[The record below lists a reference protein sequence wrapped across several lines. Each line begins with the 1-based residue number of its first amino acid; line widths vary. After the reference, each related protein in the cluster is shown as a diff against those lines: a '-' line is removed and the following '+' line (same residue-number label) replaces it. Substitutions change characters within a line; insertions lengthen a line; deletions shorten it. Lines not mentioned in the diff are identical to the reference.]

1 MTAKDPALPVQGG
14 LEGYAALAAHQLGE
28 AVALVRGASSVLDG
42 QRDRLGPGGED
53 ALRAMAAGT
62 ERAQR
67 FVDDLLDLV
76 RATNDPAEPAT
87 ADLAAA
93 FAAAQVGLEL
103 PLRRSGARVTHRDLD
118 AARAPLS
125 SGEAERLFVHL
136 VRSALAADAHRLHAV
151 AERDGSTLI
160 LEIADDGD
168 APRDGADP
176 LEPFGRPRGRGP
188 LVGAGFSLL
197 ICRKLAE
204 RRGGS
209 VALVPSDDAVVVTVR
224 LPLDD

>member
-1 MTAKDPALPVQGG
+1 MTAKDPALGVQSG

-76 RATNDPAEPAT
+76 RATNDVAEPAT
-87 ADLAAA
+87 TDVAAA
-93 FAAAQVGLEL
+93 FAAAQAELEL
-103 PLRRSGARVTHRDLD
+103 PLRRSGARITHRDLD
-118 AARAPLS
+118 AAPAPLS
-125 SGEAERLFVHL
+125 RVDAERLFVHL
-136 VRSALAADAHRLHAV
+136 VRSALAADAHRVHVA
-151 AERDGSTLI
+151 AERDGAALVI
-160 LEIADDGD
+160 EMADDGG
-168 APRDGADP
+168 APRAGADP

-197 ICRKLAE
+197 ICRRLAE

-209 VALVPSDDAVVVTVR
+209 VTLTCGEDAVVVTVR
-224 LPLDD
+224 LPLDG

>member
-1 MTAKDPALPVQGG
+1 MTAKDPALGVQGG
-14 LEGYAALAAHQLGE
+14 LEAYAALAAHQLGE

-76 RATNDPAEPAT
+76 RATNDVAEPASS
-87 ADLAAA
+87 DLAAA
-93 FAAAQVGLEL
+93 FAAAQAELEL
-103 PLRRSGARVTHRDLD
+103 PLRRSGARVTQRDLD
-118 AARAPLS
+118 ATPAPLS
-125 SGEAERLFVHL
+125 RGDAERLFVHL
-136 VRSALAADAHRLHAV
+136 MRSALAAGAHRLHVV
-151 AERDGSTLI
+151 AERDGPWLVV
-160 LEIADDGD
+160 EVADDGE
-168 APRDGADP
+168 APRQGADP

-204 RRGGS
+204 RRGGA
-209 VALVPSDDAVVVTVR
+209 VALACGDEAVVVTVR
-224 LPLDD
+224 LPLEG

>member
-1 MTAKDPALPVQGG
+1 MTAKDPVLDVQGG

-76 RATNDPAEPAT
+76 RATNDVVEPAT
-87 ADLAAA
+87 SDLAAA
-93 FAAAQVGLEL
+93 FAAAQAELEV
-103 PLRRSGARVTHRDLD
+103 PLRRSGARITHRDLD
-118 AARAPLS
+118 TAPAPLS
-125 SGEAERLFVHL
+125 RGDAERLFVHL
-136 VRSALAADAHRLHAV
+136 VRSALAADAHRLHVV
-151 AERDGSTLI
+151 AERDGPVLV
-160 LEIADDGD
+160 LEMADDGD
-168 APRDGADP
+168 APRANADP

-197 ICRKLAE
+197 ICRRLAE
-204 RRGGS
+204 RHGGS
-209 VALVPSDDAVVVTVR
+209 VALTRSDDGVVVSIR
-224 LPLDD
+224 LPLDG